1 MVLEN
6 KIVNKLCLRFET
18 ERNEDPPPMRMRNEL
33 STPEKDTLSHTIAEG
48 TPCVSVLNKKG
59 KEHRVYRVTRSLRCL
74 AKSVGRGSRKSAVNQ
89 MFKDASMRKDR
100 EIVLNETSIADI
112 FDTDDISDNSNN
124 DKESFCSS
132 SSSLPPF
139 SPILSDMSSDS
150 SINSKQES
158 EPEPVNESS

>member
-6 KIVNKLCLRFET
+6 EIVNKLCLRFET
-18 ERNEDPPPMRMRNEL
+18 ERNDEDPPPKRMRIKL

-48 TPCVSVLNKKG
+48 TPCVFVHYKKG
-59 KEHRVYRVTRSLRCL
+59 KKHRVYRVIRSLRCL
-74 AKSVGRGSRKSAVNQ
+74 AMSVGRGSRKSVVNQ
-89 MFKDASMRKDR
+89 MFKDARMRKDR

-112 FDTDDISDNSNN
+112 FDTDYISDNSNN

-139 SPILSDMSSDS
+139 SPILSDMSSDL
-150 SINSKQES
+150 SINSKQE
-158 EPEPVNESS
+158 